1 VIDASIV
8 KKDQMYARK
17 NVWQEKKNLPANNAS
32 VIVQLET
39 QYFRLDLNILLYF
52 IMVVKIV
59 QNGSNIL

>member
-1 VIDASIV
+1 VIDANIV

-17 NVWQEKKNLPANNAS
+17 NVRLEKKNLPANNAS

-39 QYFRLDLNILLYF
+39 QYFRSDLNILLYF

>member
-1 VIDASIV
+1 MIDANIV

-17 NVWQEKKNLPANNAS
+17 NVRLEKKNLPANNAS

-39 QYFRLDLNILLYF
+39 QYFRSDLNILLYF